1 MARPQKNNLDYFSH
15 DCDMR
20 NDIKIKALRRKFG
33 HKGYSIYL
41 MMLEHLGD
49 CQYLQYEWDDLS
61 IELLTPDFDIDGDE
75 LKNIIDYCVFLK
87 LFELELGILYC
98 PKLFERNK
106 KLITDRSSYS
116 AENSPLN
123 KLKRDLLSKSGEN
136 PSLSKESTQS
146 KVKESKLNQT
156 KLEES
161 KLNQTKL
168 EESIPNEM
176 IEEFELEEMQRSIML
191 DELEKDEVKEEVKVQ
206 VEVEVIDK
214 LLEIKRRIDN
224 GEWNR
229 LSPKEARYWYDNNHL
244 INDLVIQ

>member
-49 CQYLQYEWDDLS
+49 CQYLQYEWNDLS
-61 IELLTPDFDIDGDE
+61 IELLTPDFDIDGDD
-75 LKNIIDYCVFLK
+75 LKDIIDYCIFLK

-123 KLKRDLLSKSGEN
+123 KLKRDLLSKSEEN

-146 KVKESKLNQT
+146 KVKESKV
-156 KLEES
+156 KES

-168 EESIPNEM
+168 EESKLEESIPNQM

-206 VEVEVIDK
+206 VVDK
-214 LLEIKRRIDN
+214 LTDEMMKTIKKYETY
-224 GEWNR
+224 GWNS
-229 LSPKEARYWYDNNHL
+229 LSPKEAAMMYEIKDILNNK
-244 INDLVIQ
+244 